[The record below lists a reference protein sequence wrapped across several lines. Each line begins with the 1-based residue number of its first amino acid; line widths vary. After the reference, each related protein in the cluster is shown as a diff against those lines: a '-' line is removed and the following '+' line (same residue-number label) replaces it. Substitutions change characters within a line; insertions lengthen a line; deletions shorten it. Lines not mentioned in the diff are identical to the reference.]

1 MTGLIESLKISS
13 SPYVNALLSVIAFI
27 ILAKIIDL
35 LIDKIFRK
43 FSSFTESE
51 LDDRI
56 IDIVHR
62 PVYFSIIII
71 GIILAIAYLKPSER
85 LLYWSNGILFSLMA
99 VLWIIT
105 FIKISNAVI
114 DHTLHRIKDVTGL
127 GKEVVPL
134 IKNFSKVVIIILGIM
149 VILSIWKINITPVLA
164 SAGIAGIA
172 VAIAAKDTLA
182 NFFGGMSLFVDKP
195 FKLGD
200 FIVVDEKFKG
210 EVVDIGIRSTRIKT
224 PDDILITIPN
234 SILVSSKIINE
245 SAPSLKIR
253 LRLPVPVAYGSDIDM
268 VEKAVLEVLN
278 NNPDVMKEPAPKL
291 LFMSFGDFAL
301 NLEIFFWI
309 ADHNL
314 RFKVT
319 DSINREIYKKFSEK
333 GIKIPF
339 PQREVYVH
347 HSKEL

>member
-13 SPYVNALLSVIAFI
+13 SPYINALLSIVAFI
-27 ILAKIIDL
+27 ILARIVDL
-35 LIDKIFRK
+35 LIDKVLRRFAT
-43 FSSFTESE
+43 FTKSD
-51 LDDRI
+51 LDDKI
-56 IDIVHR
+56 IGLIHR
-62 PVYFSIIII
+62 PIYYSIIIV
-71 GIILAIAYLKPSER
+71 GISLAIIYLKPAEK
-85 LLYWSNGILFSLMA
+85 LVFYSNGILYSVIA
-99 VLWIIT
+99 IIWIIT
-105 FIKISNAVI
+105 AIKISNAVI
-114 DHTLHRIKDVTGL
+114 EDSVHRIADVTGL
-127 GKEVVPL
+127 GKEIIPL
-134 IKNFSKVVIIILGIM
+134 IENFSKIVIIVIGLM

-164 SAGIAGIA
+164 SAGIAGVA

-182 NFFGGMSLFVDKP
+182 NFFGGLSLFVDKP

-200 FIVVDEKFKG
+200 FIVVDEKLKG

-245 SAPSLKIR
+245 SAPSPKIR
-253 LRLPVPVAYGSDIDM
+253 LRLPVTVAYGSDIEL
-268 VEKAVLEVLN
+268 VERAVMEILN
-278 NNPDVMKEPAPKL
+278 TNPDVLKEPAPRL
-291 LFMSFGDFAL
+291 LFMSFGDSAL

-309 ADHNL
+309 ADPFL

-319 DSINREIYKKFSEK
+319 DSINREIYKKFNEK

-347 HSKEL
+347 KVE

>member
-13 SPYVNALLSVIAFI
+13 SPYVNALLSIVAFI
-27 ILAKIIDL
+27 ILARIIDL
-35 LIDKIFRK
+35 LIDKVLRRFA
-43 FSSFTESE
+43 SFTESD

-56 IDIVHR
+56 IDLIHR
-62 PVYFSIIII
+62 PIYYTIIII
-71 GIILAIAYLKPSER
+71 GISLAIIYLKLPEKIVF
-85 LLYWSNGILFSLMA
+85 YTNGILYSLIA
-99 VLWIIT
+99 IIWIIT
-105 FIKISNAVI
+105 AIKISNAVI
-114 DHTLHRIKDVTGL
+114 ENAVQKIKDVTGL
-127 GKEVVPL
+127 GKEIIPL
-134 IKNFSKVVIIILGIM
+134 IENFSKIVIIVIGLM
-149 VILSIWKINITPVLA
+149 VILSIWKINITPVIA
-164 SAGIAGIA
+164 SAGIAGVA

-182 NFFGGMSLFVDKP
+182 NFFGGLSLFVDKP

-200 FIVVDEKFKG
+200 FIVVDEKLKG

-245 SAPSLKIR
+245 SAPSPKIR
-253 LRLPVPVAYGSDIDM
+253 LRLPVTVAYGSDIEL
-268 VEKAVLEVLN
+268 VERAVMEILN
-278 NNPDVMKEPAPKL
+278 TNPDVLKEPAPRL
-291 LFMSFGDFAL
+291 LFMSFGDSAL

-309 ADHNL
+309 ADPFL

-319 DSINREIYKKFSEK
+319 DSINREIYKKFNEK

-347 HSKEL
+347 KVE